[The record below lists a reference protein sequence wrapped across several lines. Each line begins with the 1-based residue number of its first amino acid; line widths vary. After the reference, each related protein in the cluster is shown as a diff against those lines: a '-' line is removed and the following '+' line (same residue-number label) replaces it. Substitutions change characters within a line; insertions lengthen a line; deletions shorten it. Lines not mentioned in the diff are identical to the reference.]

1 MRRHTIAVLLAF
13 GVLLGVAPIKAQ
25 AGEKTHRVVFALTS
39 GDEADWQL
47 TLNNVRNLI
56 SGLAPATVDIEI
68 VAYGPGIAFLKKD
81 GPDAAEV
88 HKLESPHVHLLACG
102 NAMRK
107 EHLEAADLVPGVEV
121 VPAGIVE
128 VVTKQEQGWT
138 YIKAGR

>member
-1 MRRHTIAVLLAF
+1 MKRQRGIVLAF
-13 GVLLGVAPIKAQ
+13 AVALLCVMPLKAQ
-25 AGEKTHRVVFALTS
+25 TKAHRVLFALTS
-39 GDEADWQL
+39 ADEADWQL

-56 SGLAPATVDIEI
+56 SGVAPETVDIEV

-81 GPDAAEV
+81 GPDAGDIQ
-88 HKLESPHVHLLACG
+88 KLESSRVRFVACG

-107 EHLEAADLVPGVEV
+107 QHLEAADLVPGSEV

-128 VVTKQEQGWT
+128 VMRKQEQGWT

>member
-1 MRRHTIAVLLAF
+1 MKRHTAILALAIGMIF
-13 GVLLGVAPIKAQ
+13 CALPSQAQSKA
-25 AGEKTHRVVFALTS
+25 HRVLFALTS
-39 GDEADWQL
+39 PDEADWQL

-56 SGLAPATVDIEI
+56 SGFAPEAVDIEL

-81 GPDAAEV
+81 GPDAANIQ
-88 HKLESPHVHLLACG
+88 KLESAHVHFVACG

-107 EHLEAADLVPGVEV
+107 QHLEAADLVAGSEV

-128 VVTKQEQGWT
+128 IARKQELGWI